1 MLKSYILYISYCMY
15 CLEDRLS
22 HFLIKFSKHYVHLY
36 FAKKE
41 TQCSTLEE
49 IILYRNAICI
59 INLSLQAQLNWFKLW
74 LCGAVCNPLRTALA
88 STNTQNQ
95 FSSSSHLEAKSR
107 MQYNKE
113 DTRPKGLSQ
122 HVITRRV
129 ANSLHLQDVI
139 TNTELIFLLY
149 NHSTTK
155 LIEQNR
161 FLPHI
166 NQERVS

>member
-1 MLKSYILYISYCMY
+1 M
-15 CLEDRLS
+15 
-22 HFLIKFSKHYVHLY
+22 HYLHLHL
-36 FAKKE
+36 AKKE
-41 TQCSTLEE
+41 IWSSTLEE

-74 LCGAVCNPLRTALA
+74 LCGVVCNPLRTALA

-139 TNTELIFLLY
+139 TNTELIFLLLQPFNY
-149 NHSTTK
+149 E
-155 LIEQNR
+155 INR
-161 FLPHI
+161 TILFLLS
-166 NQERVS
+166 VF